1 MALAGLYYGCRWG
14 FRASLRTV
22 LMMTGIGLTGLWL
35 LLAFV
40 SVKRLDAGLLLFLV
54 AAGGNLLLSVLMLV
68 ALFRGALSNRKLVIL
83 VNAFAFAP
91 VPLFLF
97 MEPISR
103 YTPFLLQFLL
113 FIPAAISFIL
123 SCLPESMFPES
134 GL

>member
-1 MALAGLYYGCRWG
+1 
-14 FRASLRTV
+14 
-22 LMMTGIGLTGLWL
+22 MMTGIGLTGLWL